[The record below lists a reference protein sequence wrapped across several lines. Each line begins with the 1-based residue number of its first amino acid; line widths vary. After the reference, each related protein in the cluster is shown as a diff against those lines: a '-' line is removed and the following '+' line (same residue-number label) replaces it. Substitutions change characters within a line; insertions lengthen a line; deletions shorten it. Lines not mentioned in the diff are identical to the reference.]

1 MPPQWRTRKDF
12 VIKNEPIELG
22 LSNDVSN
29 FVTIR
34 LLIYYK
40 FFSSYSLG
48 QRVYHE
54 TKFSV
59 LTVFLGGLL
68 LKKTAAVYMFSLYP
82 LLKLS
87 EREKRKF

>member
-1 MPPQWRTRKDF
+1 MRQSNYAK
-12 VIKNEPIELG
+12 
-22 LSNDVSN
+22 SNDTSI
-29 FVTIR
+29 FSTIR
-34 LLIYYK
+34 ILTYYK

-87 EREKRKF
+87 EREKKKILKVREEYSVVYTL